1 MTHAPPILLA
11 DDNPTDA
18 ELTIRALEIGGVSNP
33 IVWVQDGEAA
43 LDFVFRRGQYAQR
56 SPGNPILVL
65 LDMHMPRIDGLDVL
79 AQIKADE
86 GARATPVV
94 VMSSS
99 DQASDMLRS
108 YARHANSYLVKPVDF
123 KQFTDQVALLGKY
136 WTRVNRS
143 G

>member
-1 MTHAPPILLA
+1 M
-11 DDNPTDA
+11 
-18 ELTIRALEIGGVSNP
+18 RALEIGGVSNP
-33 IVWVQDGEAA
+33 VVWVQDGEAA

-56 SPGNPILVL
+56 LPGNPVLVL
-65 LDMHMPRIDGLDVL
+65 VDMHMPRIDGLDVL
-79 AQIKADE
+79 EQIKADE
-86 GARATPVV
+86 GTRATPVV

-99 DQASDMLRS
+99 DQAADMLRS
-108 YARHANSYLVKPVDF
+108 YARHANSYLVKPVEF